1 MPTQKARL
9 QVVLGDEPTSKV
21 KALAEERGLSVS
33 AMCSQLIHAALKLP
47 EFQQTPDL
55 SQVKSEAV
63 KAAVKGS
70 NISDFKIAAL
80 LELVE
85 DLSKKT

>member
-1 MPTQKARL
+1 MPTHKARL
-9 QVVLGDEPTSKV
+9 QVVLGNEPTSKV

-33 AMCSQLIHAALKLP
+33 AMCSQLIHAALNLP
-47 EFQQTPDL
+47 QFQRSPDL

-85 DLSKKT
+85 DLSKNT